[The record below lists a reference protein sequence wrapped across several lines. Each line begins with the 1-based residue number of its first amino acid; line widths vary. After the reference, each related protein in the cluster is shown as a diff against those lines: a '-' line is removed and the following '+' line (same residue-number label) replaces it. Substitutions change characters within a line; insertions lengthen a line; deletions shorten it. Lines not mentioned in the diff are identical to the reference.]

1 MKRWKV
7 RLGPDRMPVEVVT
20 TVPGRVNQRYR
31 LPQQFAPG
39 FVYVSGDDELN
50 AFVEAVKWTE
60 QHPL

>member
-1 MKRWKV
+1 
-7 RLGPDRMPVEVVT
+7 MPVEVVT